1 MEEQILG
8 IGDLGD
14 NNVFQLIT
22 TNPKLDYHI
31 VGMPNKKNV
40 ETIHQD
46 EEKNYIDKELVDYNF
61 PVPDATLKK
70 WLEINKSRGLNQ
82 DEDIEKIK
90 KAGLPLSFL
99 EISNVEEGTNWY
111 LNHRPDL
118 PDGLAPLF
126 SRYMWGDLK
135 KYNRQQLKLLRKKRD
150 KDLTKKKKD
159 PSFKIEQGTY
169 QISFI

>member
-1 MEEQILG
+1 MEEKILG
-8 IGDLGD
+8 VGDLGD
-14 NNVFQLIT
+14 GNVFQLIT

-31 VGMPNKKNV
+31 VGMPNKDNAQ
-40 ETIHQD
+40 TITNEPND
-46 EEKNYIDKELVDYNF
+46 YIDKDMVDYNF

-70 WLEINKSRGLNQ
+70 WVEINKARGLGQ
-82 DEDIEKIK
+82 EEDIEKYK

-99 EISNVEEGTNWY
+99 EISNVEEGTDWY

-135 KYNRQQLKLLRKKRD
+135 KYSRQQLKLLRKKRD

-159 PSFKIEQGTY
+159 PSFKIEQGSYT
-169 QISFI
+169 ISFV

>member
-1 MEEQILG
+1 MDEQILG
-8 IGDLGD
+8 VGDLGD
-14 NNVFQLIT
+14 GNVFQLIT

-31 VGMPNKKNV
+31 VGMPNKKV
-40 ETIHQD
+40 GDTIHN
-46 EEKNYIDKELVDYNF
+46 EPENYIDKDMVDYNF
-61 PVPDATLKK
+61 PIPDATLKK
-70 WLEINKSRGLNQ
+70 WLEVNKSRGLGQ
-82 DEDIEKIK
+82 DQDIEKYK

-99 EISNVEEGTNWY
+99 EISNIDEGTDWY

-159 PSFKIEQGTY
+159 PSFKIEQGSYT
-169 QISFI
+169 ISFV